1 ACDAARALLPCVAI
15 DQKRL
20 ERPEEDSGRISR
32 PARRLSGF
40 AQGAANLLEQ
50 HFPARELVAPCESPL
65 ELKNKQRQGP
75 PGQLSEVG
83 SQSFGQPRHRAPARI
98 EKALSLSR

>member
-1 ACDAARALLPCVAI
+1 MRRVVI
-15 DQKRL
+15 DQERL
-20 ERPEEDSGRISR
+20 ERPEEDSGRVSR
-32 PARRLSGF
+32 PARWLPGF

-50 HFPARELVAPCESPL
+50 HLPARELVAARESAL
-65 ELKNKQRQGP
+65 ELKHEQRQGP